1 MTVSQISQFPVT
13 SGRLISEIHHRT
25 PLEQASS
32 RTGSSEHQCCFSR
45 LQAYK
50 HSRATE
56 VAFPWALHSPL
67 SGKLCVRI
75 TWVDTGGEKKGE
87 EPQNNYLNELR
98 FLLYLNIDTFSS
110 APQGI
115 IFTMNIKSSLTH
127 KIIAPALQLHR
138 TCLGVINGSE

>member
-1 MTVSQISQFPVT
+1 MSKCLSGQAHINT
-13 SGRLISEIHHRT
+13 SAASVDCRLTNTGRAI
-25 PLEQASS
+25 
-32 RTGSSEHQCCFSR
+32 
-45 LQAYK
+45 
-50 HSRATE
+50 E
-56 VAFPWALHSPL
+56 VALLWALHSPL

-110 APQGI
+110 SPQGI

-127 KIIAPALQLHR
+127 KIIAPALQLHK
-138 TCLGVINGSE
+138 TCLGVINGSEQC